1 MVTTMTPPPGTRSK
15 PRSVKRPVLKRKV
28 PITVKPSAEERA
40 QLRRDRISA
49 GIALLFIVAMVAL
62 VIWAALT
69 GDMSNTDAMWDS
81 PYLY

>member
-1 MVTTMTPPPGTRSK
+1 MVATMTPPPGTRSK
-15 PRSVKRPVLKRKV
+15 PRSVKRPVQKRKV

-49 GIALLFIVAMVAL
+49 VVALLFIVAMVTL

-69 GDMSNTDAMWDS
+69 GDMSNTDAMWDF